1 MLVRFDPFREVD
13 RLADQAFGP
22 RRAPRTSLPI
32 DVYRVGNE
40 FVAFLDL
47 PGVSADTIQLTV
59 DKHDLTVT
67 AERQELGIEG
77 AETLVKE
84 RPAGRFTRRL
94 HLGQGLDLDHV
105 NAEYEQGVLK
115 ISIPLAEQAKPRRV
129 EVRIAPQVT
138 ATVEETKSDTVEG
151 TEADNEASEGS
162 QADQPAA

>member
-1 MLVRFDPFREVD
+1 V
-13 RLADQAFGP
+13 
-22 RRAPRTSLPI
+22 PI
-32 DVYRVGNE
+32 DVHRVGNE

-47 PGVSADTIQLTV
+47 PGVSPDTIQLTV

-67 AERQELGIEG
+67 AERQELSFEG
-77 AETLVKE
+77 AQTLVRE

-94 HLGQGLDLDHV
+94 RLGEGVDLEHV

-129 EVRIAPQVT
+129 EVRIAPQVS
-138 ATVEETKSDTVEG
+138 APLQDTEAGPEAGTDEGTDEG
-151 TEADNEASEGS
+151 TEVSEGS